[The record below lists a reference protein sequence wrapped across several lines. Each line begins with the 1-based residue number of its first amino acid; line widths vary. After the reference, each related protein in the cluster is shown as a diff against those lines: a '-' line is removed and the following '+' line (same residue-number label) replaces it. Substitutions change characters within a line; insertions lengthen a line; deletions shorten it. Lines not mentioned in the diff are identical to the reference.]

1 MQLRLYLNHL
11 LTREDKAAIRMV
23 FKKVGASTFEGLT
36 IDGIAG
42 GFEAWGT
49 SKEVAAPDNLA
60 TPLRKFRAPE
70 TELKRF
76 LTQLRGTAS
85 ELPADHTFQ
94 DLQAIVEA
102 YNRNRELAP
111 TLALDALPQRY
122 RNSQFSLK
130 EEFLIRLGYIDTEL
144 CLYIGSRRTVY
155 KKDIR
160 IATARWYLLTGL
172 TLEARLDIGSDF
184 QPVRSNARE
193 MSDPLR
199 PHGAAIERMAQELV
213 DLRSRTSLQ
222 DEKIS
227 QLSEQV
233 SKLTMALSVQT
244 NAFTD
249 LNTMITGLL
258 ESFQSQTATQ
268 TGSMN

>member
-102 YNRNRELAP
+102 YNRRADL
-111 TLALDALPQRY
+111 
-122 RNSQFSLK
+122 
-130 EEFLIRLGYIDTEL
+130 
-144 CLYIGSRRTVY
+144 GSRRFASTIPEQPVLAEGGIL
-155 KKDIR
+155 DQ
-160 IATARWYLLTGL
+160 
-172 TLEARLDIGSDF
+172 ARLHRYGIVSLYRF
-184 QPVRSNARE
+184 
-193 MSDPLR
+193 
-199 PHGAAIERMAQELV
+199 AANRI
-213 DLRSRTSLQ
+213 
-222 DEKIS
+222 
-227 QLSEQV
+227 
-233 SKLTMALSVQT
+233 
-244 NAFTD
+244 
-249 LNTMITGLL
+249 
-258 ESFQSQTATQ
+258 
-268 TGSMN
+268 